1 MLLTIDAKFHLKCWW
16 GSLLPLTQRLAI
28 FKQNLTREALCNF
41 MLVVP
46 QNAQINENLEGIFLC
61 EICNLEPGGLTP
73 YSFYLVQ

>member
-1 MLLTIDAKFHLKCWW
+1 MLVGILASPYPKLTIFE
-16 GSLLPLTQRLAI
+16 
-28 FKQNLTREALCNF
+28 QNLTRETLYNF

-61 EICNLEPGGLTP
+61 EIYNLKSAGLTS